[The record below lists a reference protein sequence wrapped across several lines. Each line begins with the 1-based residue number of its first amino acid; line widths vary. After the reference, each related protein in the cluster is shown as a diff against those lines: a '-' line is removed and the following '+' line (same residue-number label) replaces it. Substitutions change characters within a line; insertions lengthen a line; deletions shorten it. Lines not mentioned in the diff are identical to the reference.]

1 MTSENIIYL
10 FITGTSSHGIGRSK
24 RISCM
29 LFVNHC
35 PNNIF
40 FQTEMTAEEKRQ
52 EHQRELANKMNEEAR
67 ERMKGLKG
75 DNEEKKSVTGICITL
90 FIG

>member
-1 MTSENIIYL
+1 MTSENISVYFRDVQSWNWSVQMYILYVICKSL
-10 FITGTSSHGIGRSK
+10 SK
-24 RISCM
+24 Q
-29 LFVNHC
+29 H
-35 PNNIF
+35 F

-90 FIG
+90 FIC